1 MADWLA
7 EALMNTASLSR
18 QENFQPMEAP
28 GLDAVWVSHRH
39 ELVAVKGNMAARV
52 TYLPSDNFDPQLICA
67 ALAERWTAG

>member
-1 MADWLA
+1 
-7 EALMNTASLSR
+7 
-18 QENFQPMEAP
+18 MEAP
-28 GLDAVWVSHRH
+28 GLDAAWVSHRH